1 MTPPTSYDNADLDA
15 GEQHGSPRPVLTDPC
30 DRSFPWNRSTSVEPM
45 TLPSSSSASGFSAAG
60 PDRVTLARSR
70 DELAAALAADDRADR
85 VDRADRAG
93 SASRAVV
100 MTMGALHQGHFD
112 LVAEAARRVGPD
124 GTVVVTIF
132 VNPLQFAAGEDL
144 EAYPRTL
151 EADVEGL
158 TAVLRA
164 PGGYDAHGGLV
175 VGRLIVFAPAPE
187 VMYPRG
193 EPAVRLDPG
202 PIATV
207 LEGAARPTHFA
218 GVLQVV
224 LTLMHLTRPRWA
236 LFGRKDAQQL
246 AIVRAMVRD
255 LAVPVEI
262 VPVGIRREADGLA
275 MSSRNAY
282 LSAQERRRAL
292 ALSRALAA
300 GREAGL
306 GGADAPGVRAAAL
319 RVLAAAPGVEVD
331 YVAVVDP
338 DSFVDLAGAGLG
350 LPGEEPGPS
359 PLGGAG
365 GTPRPAGPVLLALAA
380 TVGTTRLID
389 NALID
394 LR

>member
-1 MTPPTSYDNADLDA
+1 MTTPV
-15 GEQHGSPRPVLTDPC
+15 SPASAPA
-30 DRSFPWNRSTSVEPM
+30 
-45 TLPSSSSASGFSAAG
+45 SASAA
-60 PDRVTLARSR
+60 PAPRCDRVTLVRSR
-70 DELAAALAADDRADR
+70 DELAAALAVDEGAGGVNSVGRADKTDRADR
-85 VDRADRAG
+85 VNGGDRADGAAKAG
-93 SASRAVV
+93 SAGAARHSGDFAGAGGVPRAVV

-112 LVAEAARRVGPD
+112 LVAEAARRVGAD

-144 EAYPRTL
+144 DAYPRTL

-158 TAVLRA
+158 TAALRA
-164 PGGYDAHGGLV
+164 PGEDGLA

-187 VMYPRG
+187 VMYPNG
-193 EPAVRLDPG
+193 EPSVRLDPG

-207 LEGAARPTHFA
+207 LEGATRPTHFA

-224 LTLMHLTRPRWA
+224 LTLMHLTRPHWA

-246 AIVRAMVRD
+246 ALVRAMVRD

-262 VPVGIRREADGLA
+262 VPVDIRREPDGLA

-282 LSAQERRRAL
+282 LSAREREQAL

-300 GREAGL
+300 GREAARA
-306 GGADAPGVRAAAL
+306 GADAAGVRTAAL
-319 RVLAAAPGVEVD
+319 EVLEKAPGVEVD
-331 YVAVVDP
+331 YAAVVDP
-338 DSFVDLAGAGLG
+338 DSFVDLSGAGLG
-350 LPGEEPGPS
+350 LPGGSVQPAGAVELAGPS
-359 PLGGAG
+359 QPV
-365 GTPRPAGPVLLALAA
+365 GPVLLALAA
-380 TVGTTRLID
+380 RVGTTRLID